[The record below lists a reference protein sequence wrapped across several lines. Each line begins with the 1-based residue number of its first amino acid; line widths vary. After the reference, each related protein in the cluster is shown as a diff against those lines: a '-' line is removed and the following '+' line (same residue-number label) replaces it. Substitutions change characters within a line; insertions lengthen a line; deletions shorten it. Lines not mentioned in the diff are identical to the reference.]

1 MCENYREIGIENI
14 KFTDMGTAAW
24 NFLSVALG
32 GTIIGMYE

>member
-14 KFTDMGTAAW
+14 KLTDMGTGAW

-32 GTIIGMYE
+32 GTIIGT